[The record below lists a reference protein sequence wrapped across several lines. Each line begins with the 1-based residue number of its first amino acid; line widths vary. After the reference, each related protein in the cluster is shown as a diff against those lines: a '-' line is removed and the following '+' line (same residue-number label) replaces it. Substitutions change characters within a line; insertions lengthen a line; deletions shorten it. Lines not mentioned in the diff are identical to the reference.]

1 MIDIHTHILPG
12 VDDGAENFYESI
24 EIVKYLA
31 RQGVTDIIATP
42 HYVNETEYTSER
54 AENLR
59 LFDALKREL
68 AAAGVKTR
76 IFLGNEIYIDPE
88 ILELIKTEK
97 ISSLAESKYLLVELP
112 LSGNFPNY
120 EDYFNDL
127 ILRGYKVILAH
138 PERYET
144 VQKNYEIIKDLREK
158 GVLFQSNFGS
168 ILGKYG
174 REAKKTVK
182 KLAKDKLIF
191 TFGSDTHRA
200 SRRDYI
206 TLARKKLLKYY
217 SERELNYILT
227 TNPGKIL
234 ENK

>member
-76 IFLGNEIYIDPE
+76 IFLGSEIYIDPE

-97 ISSLAESKYLLVELP
+97 ISPLAESKYLLVELP

>member
-144 VQKNYEIIKDLREK
+144 VQKN
-158 GVLFQSNFGS
+158 
-168 ILGKYG
+168 
-174 REAKKTVK
+174 
-182 KLAKDKLIF
+182 
-191 TFGSDTHRA
+191 
-200 SRRDYI
+200 
-206 TLARKKLLKYY
+206 
-217 SERELNYILT
+217 
-227 TNPGKIL
+227 
-234 ENK
+234 